1 MVGLVTDVVLAAIK
15 KLLSRKLSLYYGQ
28 ILLKPLL
35 SLKTLNLTFLPLG
48 NYLTNIFL
56 KKT

>member
-35 SLKTLNLTFLPLG
+35 SLTTLNLTFLPLG